1 MKKIEAVI
9 SPAKLDE
16 VVRALAAIDING
28 LTMLEVRTRVPGRAV
43 TARYRGAEA
52 ITMDLA
58 PNVKLEIVVADW
70 KASQVVE
77 TVRQAARMGSRDDGR
92 ILVVPLVEVVRIR
105 TGETGEDAL

>member
-16 VVRALAAIDING
+16 VVRALAGIDING
-28 LTMLEVRTRVPGRAV
+28 LTVIEVRTRAPGRV
-43 TARYRGAEA
+43 STARYRGAEA
-52 ITMDLA
+52 IAVDLA
-58 PNVKLEIVVADW
+58 PNVKLEVVVADF

-77 TVRQAARMGSRDDGR
+77 TIRRAARTGSRDDGR
-92 ILVVPLVEVVRIR
+92 ILVVPLVDVLRIR